1 MWTTPDLSTIEQV
14 KLLLM
19 AGVTCFWFFAVGTV
33 FGSFLNVVIYR
44 MPRGL
49 SVGGSSSH
57 CPGCERSIP
66 WYDNVPILGYLRLK
80 GRCQCRDNAISPR
93 YPLVETVVGLIVIAL
108 LIVELLSGGANLPVR
123 RPMGPSGVVWVIWS
137 LQWDLIG
144 TYFYH
149 LALLY
154 VLLGLS
160 LIDFDGFAP
169 PWKWVCFGLAVGLI
183 APLAAPFLQMVP
195 IRGGSTNDL
204 AGGVGVIDAS
214 ARAVIG
220 LAAGGVLGFV
230 AAWPWRHERSMP
242 NASAHLVWALA
253 LAGLFLGWQSAFS
266 IALAASMLLLI
277 LRRAS
282 LDEPDWAKIP
292 PSIVV
297 WVLVFVQILC
307 WRGLASSTV
316 WPGPSAISPALV
328 ASLVTLLGTTWLASR
343 IRLPESPTNDE
354 RPGWPAASPL
364 VEIRPMPEAND
375 VSRDAI
381 P

>member
-1 MWTTPDLSTIEQV
+1 MWTTPDLSTIEHV

-49 SVGGSSSH
+49 PVGGSSSH

-80 GRCQCRDNAISPR
+80 GRCQCRDNTISPR

-108 LIVELLSGGANLPVR
+108 LIVELLSGGGNLPVR

-149 LALLY
+149 LTLLY

-169 PWKWVCFGLAVGLI
+169 PWKWVCFGLVVGLT

-195 IRGGSTNDL
+195 IRGGSPNDL
-204 AGGVGVIDAS
+204 AGGVGVIDAL
-214 ARAVIG
+214 ARAAIG
-220 LAAGGVLGFV
+220 LAAGIVLGFI
-230 AAWPWRHERSMP
+230 AAYPWRNERSMP
-242 NASAHLVWALA
+242 NASAHLVSALA

-266 IALAASMLLLI
+266 IALAASMLLLV

-282 LDEPDWAKIP
+282 LDEPDWAKVP
-292 PSIVV
+292 PSVVV
-297 WVLVFVQILC
+297 WVLVFFQILC
-307 WRGLASSTV
+307 WRGLASLTV

-328 ASLVTLLGTTWLASR
+328 ASFLIFLGTIWLASR
-343 IRLPESPTNDE
+343 IRLPEPPTTAHRSE
-354 RPGWPAASPL
+354 SQASSHPI
-364 VEIRPMPEAND
+364 EIRPMPEAND
-375 VSRDAI
+375 APGDAVL
-381 P
+381 